1 MAVYREGFA
10 AIDII
15 EKASVQIYNDACDFG
30 APCKKGD
37 KIWNTAKQ
45 LVDWY
50 KVENSRKQY
59 NIGNKPYGVENVV
72 ELMDEWALGDRRKTV
87 EEATEYYKVSYHK
100 MSKGVDGAYRS
111 YDGFISIEK
120 IS

>member
-50 KVENSRKQY
+50 EIGLRKQY

-72 ELMDEWALGDRRKTV
+72 ELMDEWAVSDRRKTV

-100 MSKGVDGAYRS
+100 MSKGSDGAYRN
-111 YDGFISIEK
+111 YDGFISVEK